1 MSLREIG
8 ESSAGVGYDEI
19 MDTHERNIEPT
30 ESQTHDEAETSSPPE
45 SSSTP
50 DSSSGSEG
58 LVGATVSE
66 GAKILEYDEA
76 KKFAILAAQSLGDDK
91 CTDVVVLDVGGIS
104 PLTGFIVIGSG
115 TSARQMKSALVN
127 LEEVAQECGTSTFQI
142 SEDND
147 AIWLLA
153 DFVDVV
159 VHLFEPNARAHYDLE
174 GLWDKS
180 TLIEVPAS
188 DRSQRRAPG
197 LPPLAGGT
205 VDGSIGAVDGSGE

>member
-1 MSLREIG
+1 LSLREIG
-8 ESSAGVGYDEI
+8 ESWVAVGYDET
-19 MDTHERNIEPT
+19 MDTHESNIDPT
-30 ESQTHDEAETSSPPE
+30 ESQTHDEADTSSN
-45 SSSTP
+45 P
-50 DSSSGSEG
+50 DSSANQEG
-58 LVGATVSE
+58 LVGATISE
-66 GAKILEYDEA
+66 GAKILDYEEA

-104 PLTGFIVIGSG
+104 PVTGFIVVGSG

-159 VHLFEPNARAHYDLE
+159 VHLFEPNARTHYDLE
-174 GLWDKS
+174 GLWGKGES
-180 TLIEVPAS
+180 IEVPPS

-197 LPPLAGGT
+197 LPPLADGT
-205 VDGSIGAVDGSGE
+205 VDGSGE